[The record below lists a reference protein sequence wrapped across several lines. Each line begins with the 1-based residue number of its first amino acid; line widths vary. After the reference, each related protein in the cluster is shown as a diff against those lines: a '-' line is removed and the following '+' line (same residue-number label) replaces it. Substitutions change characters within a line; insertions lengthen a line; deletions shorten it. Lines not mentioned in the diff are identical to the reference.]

1 MLANRKQRD
10 RSRRAAAQS
19 APKPPGQLS
28 HRFTLNQKSWL
39 KSAEIP
45 SFGVRQKSEEL
56 RSSAMGGMFPDETP
70 SGGAAPTAKDDTDG
84 GEVTG
89 IRFAADEICIEVI
102 GAGLS
107 QRMALTHSGSAPEVT
122 KDAGEKASKKDQKI
136 VTSYDSSAPYQV
148 ISSTL
153 QNVNLKLPQ
162 GKIYVVVGAAS
173 IGKASLLRLLGKSVL
188 PTKYACKS
196 GCLVCLSPACPP
208 SVARFCNPRVR
219 LEIRRSRCRS
229 ELALTS
235 VRHSH
240 WPCRGEVFI
249 PSHLSIVHVEQDA
262 QLLGHMSLYENITLG
277 YKSAW
282 RIPKIDQICEVCVRL
297 GLAQKWISHI
307 RAEYAEIEQDKKR
320 DKKKEWVK
328 DHDAAI
334 KVHVGS
340 AINDQSFWQGLLS
353 QTDRRIIQLARALL
367 TNPHVLVIHRP
378 LASLDEEVAEC
389 VLESLRAFIDQCLF
403 TGASKSASSLLSRTV
418 FFSSSTHDEAAIRA
432 ADRVIVVGS
441 PTGGATLLDESA
453 VPYHHEAKEEDR
465 GSTSVALR
473 RITQQTTLEGFEVQ
487 PSIGTGDSDSV
498 VRKRRAGSLPPTSRP
513 PPPPP
518 PGLPLK
524 ADYDDSPHNPKWRH
538 SSLDDVRDN
547 VGPTA
552 AEAMDTDR
560 GALSDR
566 GGKPKKGRWWK
577 SAAAAAAK
585 MAGQPPEYEDLHE
598 SVAHAESLLALAKSR
613 REALTMTRGHRMRKG
628 SIDLD
633 SLL

>member
-1 MLANRKQRD
+1 
-10 RSRRAAAQS
+10 
-19 APKPPGQLS
+19 
-28 HRFTLNQKSWL
+28 
-39 KSAEIP
+39 
-45 SFGVRQKSEEL
+45 
-56 RSSAMGGMFPDETP
+56 
-70 SGGAAPTAKDDTDG
+70 
-84 GEVTG
+84 
-89 IRFAADEICIEVI
+89 
-102 GAGLS
+102 
-107 QRMALTHSGSAPEVT
+107 
-122 KDAGEKASKKDQKI
+122 
-136 VTSYDSSAPYQV
+136 
-148 ISSTL
+148 
-153 QNVNLKLPQ
+153 
-162 GKIYVVVGAAS
+162 VVGAAS

-188 PTKYACKS
+188 PTK
-196 GCLVCLSPACPP
+196 
-208 SVARFCNPRVR
+208 
-219 LEIRRSRCRS
+219 
-229 ELALTS
+229 
-235 VRHSH
+235 
-240 WPCRGEVFI
+240 GEVFI

-389 VLESLRAFIDQCLF
+389 VLESLRAFIDQRLF

-418 FFSSSTHDEAAIRA
+418 VFSSSTHDEAAIRA

-441 PTGGATLLDESA
+441 PAGGATLLDESA
-453 VPYHHEAKEEDR
+453 VPFHHEAKEEDR

-473 RITQQTTLEGFEVQ
+473 RLTQQSTIEGFEVRA
-487 PSIGTGDSDSV
+487 SMGSGDSFGNGRS
-498 VRKRRAGSLPPTSRP
+498 ASLPPTRP
-513 PPPPP
+513 PPSGTPGLPPGT
-518 PGLPLK
+518 PGLPLNT
-524 ADYDDSPHNPKWRH
+524 DYEDSPRNRRH
-538 SSLDDVRDN
+538 SSLDDVRD
-547 VGPTA
+547 TRDTTQA
-552 AEAMDTDR
+552 TDTDR

-566 GGKPKKGRWWK
+566 GGEPAKRRWWK

-585 MAGQPPEYEDLHE
+585 IAGQPPQYEDLHE